1 MKGAVPSGVMTA
13 IACLR
18 ILFTADG
25 DSQPGDIPKHKAQ
38 GVADAFLKARWRSP
52 RKCGA
57 VAPLAFVVADHH
69 VENLDPT
76 EVQGLAAELE
86 KVLFPGR
93 PIGQIA
99 LMTFEGDEQAVLKF
113 ASLSQKELKGL
124 LNGEG
129 YGGEPGRVHVITADS
144 IEPLPATRAEAK
156 VQAKEKAAEKKSGLA
171 TATTVVKEAAPA
183 PAPAP
188 APVIPVIEPAK
199 AEAPVQ
205 DGPPVVKPEP
215 GKTKSQPSL
224 AAKLAAKPAPP
235 PPPPAETGWWGIY
248 DLAESV
254 FVGSAIGMRADLV
267 GPPPEEDDKLLKR
280 DLVALTDAQATLKSA
295 KFGEIHVPFG
305 FWNLTTP
312 ASQEA
317 YKTRLSRYPLDQ
329 QPRLVAT
336 VYATPR
342 EASIG
347 MLQQARAFLQG
358 SFARMDV
365 RISDPTFPISGL
377 PPELVDTI
385 TLVLDGETD
394 HDRLKQILKFVER
407 KSQYAAKGVRQ
418 VVANVASDVE
428 LEACKAGGITRVQ
441 GPAVTDLLDKP
452 VASAEGAPVAL
463 ARNAA

>member
-1 MKGAVPSGVMTA
+1 MTA

-25 DSQPGDIPKHKAQ
+25 ESQPGDIPKHKAQ
-38 GVADAFLKARWRSP
+38 GVADAFLKARWRAP

-69 VENLDPT
+69 VEQLDPT

-93 PIGQIA
+93 PIGQVA

-113 ASLSQKELKGL
+113 ASLSQKALKGL
-124 LNGEG
+124 LKGEG

-144 IEPLPATRAEAK
+144 IQPLPVTRAEAK
-156 VQAKEKAAEKKSGLA
+156 VHAEEKAAEKKSGLA

-183 PAPAP
+183 PAPVVP
-188 APVIPVIEPAK
+188 IVEPPK
-199 AEAPVQ
+199 AETPVQ
-205 DGPPVVKPEP
+205 NGPPVVKPEP
-215 GKTKSQPSL
+215 GKAKPQPTL
-224 AAKLAAKPAPP
+224 AAKLAAKVEA

-248 DLAESV
+248 DLVEGA

-267 GPPPEEDDKLLKR
+267 EPPPEDDNKLLKR
-280 DLVALTDAQATLKSA
+280 DLIALTDAQAALKTA
-295 KFGEIHVPFG
+295 AFGEIHVPFG

-336 VYATPR
+336 VYGTPR

-347 MLQQARAFLQG
+347 MLQQARGFVHA

-365 RISDPTFPISGL
+365 RITDPTFPLSGL

-407 KSQYAAKGVRQ
+407 KSQYVAKGVRQ

-428 LEACKAGGITRVQ
+428 LEACKAGGVARVQ

-452 VASAEGAPVAL
+452 VAGAEGAPVVL
-463 ARNAA
+463 ARSAA

>member
-1 MKGAVPSGVMTA
+1 MTA

-69 VENLDPT
+69 VEQLDPG

-99 LMTFEGDEQAVLKF
+99 LMSFEGDEQAVLQF
-113 ASLSQKELKGL
+113 ASLPQKDLKGL
-124 LNGEG
+124 LDGEG
-129 YGGEPGRVHVITADS
+129 YGGAPGRVHVITADS
-144 IEPLPATRAEAK
+144 IEPLPATRTEAKVQAK

-183 PAPAP
+183 APAAAPVVPVVEPPKAETPVQEGPPIVTPAPGK
-188 APVIPVIEPAK
+188 AK
-199 AEAPVQ
+199 SQQTLAARLTAKVEAP
-205 DGPPVVKPEP
+205 
-215 GKTKSQPSL
+215 
-224 AAKLAAKPAPP
+224 PP

-248 DLAESV
+248 DLVEGV

-267 GPPPEEDDKLLKR
+267 EPPPEDDSKLLKR
-280 DLVALTDAQATLKSA
+280 DLIALTDAQAALKTA
-295 KFGEIHVPFG
+295 AFGEIHVPFG

-317 YKTRLSRYPLDQ
+317 YKTRLSRYPLDK

-336 VYATPR
+336 VYGTPR

-358 SFARMDV
+358 SFAQMDV
-365 RISDPTFPISGL
+365 RITDPTFPISGL

-407 KSQYAAKGVRQ
+407 KAQYVAKGVRQ
-418 VVANVASDVE
+418 VVANVTSDVE

>member
-1 MKGAVPSGVMTA
+1 MTA

-25 DSQPGDIPKHKAQ
+25 ESQPGDIPKHKAQ
-38 GVADAFLKARWRSP
+38 GVADAFLKARWRAP

-69 VENLDPT
+69 VEHLDPT

-113 ASLSQKELKGL
+113 ASLSQKALKGL

-156 VQAKEKAAEKKSGLA
+156 VHAEEKAAEKKSGLA
-171 TATTVVKEAAPA
+171 AATTIEREPASAKAAAAPA
-183 PAPAP
+183 PVV
-188 APVIPVIEPAK
+188 PVVEPAK
-199 AEAPVQ
+199 AEAPPAK
-205 DGPPVVKPEP
+205 DGPPIVKPEP
-215 GKTKSQPSL
+215 GKAKPQPSL
-224 AAKLAAKPAPP
+224 ATKLAAKVEPP

-248 DLAESV
+248 DLAEGV
-254 FVGSAIGMRADLV
+254 FVGSAIGMRADLI
-267 GPPPEEDDKLLKR
+267 GPPPEDDSKLLKR
-280 DLVALTDAQATLKSA
+280 DLIALTDAQGQLKTA

-312 ASQEA
+312 ASQDA

-336 VYATPR
+336 VYGTPR

-358 SFARMDV
+358 SFAQMDV
-365 RISDPTFPISGL
+365 RITDPTFPLSGL

-407 KSQYAAKGVRQ
+407 KSQYVAKGVRQ
-418 VVANVASDVE
+418 VVANVTSDVE

>member
-1 MKGAVPSGVMTA
+1 M
-13 IACLR
+13 
-18 ILFTADG
+18 
-25 DSQPGDIPKHKAQ
+25 
-38 GVADAFLKARWRSP
+38 ADAFLKARWRAP

-69 VENLDPT
+69 VEQLDPT

-113 ASLSQKELKGL
+113 ASLSQKALKGL

-156 VQAKEKAAEKKSGLA
+156 VHAEEKAAEKKSGLA
-171 TATTVVKEAAPA
+171 AATTIEREPAPAKAAPA
-183 PAPAP
+183 PAPA
-188 APVIPVIEPAK
+188 IPVIEPPK
-199 AEAPVQ
+199 AEAPAET
-205 DGPPVVKPEP
+205 GPPVVKPEP
-215 GKTKSQPSL
+215 GKAKPQPAL
-224 AAKLAAKPAPP
+224 AAKLAAKAEI

-248 DLAESV
+248 DLAEGV
-254 FVGSAIGMRADLV
+254 FVGSAIGMRADLI
-267 GPPPEEDDKLLKR
+267 GPPPEDDSKLLKR
-280 DLVALTDAQATLKSA
+280 DLIALTDAQGALKTAS
-295 KFGEIHVPFG
+295 FGEIHVPFG

-312 ASQEA
+312 SSQDS
-317 YKTRLSRYPLDQ
+317 YKTRLSRYPLDK

-336 VYATPR
+336 IYGTPR

-358 SFARMDV
+358 SFAQMDV
-365 RISDPTFPISGL
+365 RITDPTFPISGL

-407 KSQYAAKGVRQ
+407 KSQYVAKGVRQ

-428 LEACKAGGITRVQ
+428 LEACKAGGVTRVQ

-452 VASAEGAPVAL
+452 VASAEGAPLAL
-463 ARNAA
+463 AQNAA

>member
-1 MKGAVPSGVMTA
+1 MTA

-25 DSQPGDIPKHKAQ
+25 ESQPGDIPKHKAQ
-38 GVADAFLKARWRSP
+38 GVADAFLKARWRKP

-57 VAPLAFVVADHH
+57 VAPLAFVIADHN
-69 VENLDPT
+69 VEHLDPR

-113 ASLSQKELKGL
+113 AALTQKELRGL
-124 LNGEG
+124 MNGEG
-129 YGGEPGRVHVITADS
+129 YEGEPGRVHVITADS
-144 IEPLPATRAEAK
+144 IDGPLPSTREEAK
-156 VQAKEKAAEKKSGLA
+156 IAAEEKAAEKKSGLA
-171 TATTVVKEAAPA
+171 AATTVVKDVAPKAAAPISTVPLAEATPSVAVAPEA
-183 PAPAP
+183 PAIIAP
-188 APVIPVIEPAK
+188 KPAK
-199 AEAPVQ
+199 TQAAP
-205 DGPPVVKPEP
+205 PTPKP
-215 GKTKSQPSL
+215 
-224 AAKLAAKPAPP
+224 AAKVAA

-248 DLAESV
+248 DLADSA
-254 FVGSAIGMRADLV
+254 FVGSAIGMRADLI
-267 GPPPEEDDKLLKR
+267 GPPPEDDAKLLKR
-280 DLVALTDAQATLKSA
+280 DLIALTDAQAQLKTA
-295 KFGEIHVPFG
+295 GFGEIHVPFG

-312 ASQEA
+312 SSQDA
-317 YKTRLSRYPLDQ
+317 YKSRLSRYPLDQ

-336 VYATPR
+336 IYATPR

-347 MLQQARAFLQG
+347 MLQQMRAFLQG

-365 RISDPTFPISGL
+365 RIADPTFPIAGL

-407 KSQYAAKGVRQ
+407 KAQYAAKEVRQ
-418 VVANVASDVE
+418 AVANVTSAVE
-428 LEACKAGGITRVQ
+428 LEACKAGGITLVQ
-441 GPAVTDLLDKP
+441 GPAVTELLDKP
-452 VASAEGAPVAL
+452 VASAEGAPLAVA
-463 ARNAA
+463 RSAA